1 MIESSNVNHPKH
13 YTQGGTEVID
23 VIEYLTSKY
32 PPSIRYSL
40 GNVIKYVCRA
50 PYKGKEEEDLNKGH
64 WYLNR
69 SQSDITAS
77 VSKTTCSIPTFDME
91 AFIQDT
97 ARGYREEQQPFF
109 KSIMYML
116 DDTEGTPVFRIL
128 NLVERDL
135 KALKIA

>member
-1 MIESSNVNHPKH
+1 MIESNNVNHPEH
-13 YTQGGTEVID
+13 YTKGGTEVID

-77 VSKTTCSIPTFDME
+77 VSKTTCSIATFDME
-91 AFIQDT
+91 AFIQAT
-97 ARGYREEQQPFF
+97 AKGYREEQQPFF
-109 KSIMYML
+109 KSIMRTL
-116 DDTEGTPVFRIL
+116 DDKGGTLVFRIL
-128 NLVERDL
+128 NLVEHDL
-135 KALKIA
+135 KALKTV

>member
-1 MIESSNVNHPKH
+1 
-13 YTQGGTEVID
+13 
-23 VIEYLTSKY
+23 
-32 PPSIRYSL
+32 
-40 GNVIKYVCRA
+40 
-50 PYKGKEEEDLNKGH
+50 
-64 WYLNR
+64 
-69 SQSDITAS
+69 
-77 VSKTTCSIPTFDME
+77 ME

-97 ARGYREEQQPFF
+97 AKGYREEQQPFF

>member
-1 MIESSNVNHPKH
+1 MIESNNVNHPEH
-13 YTQGGTEVID
+13 YTKGGTEVID

-40 GNVIKYVCRA
+40 GNVIKYICRA
-50 PYKGKEEEDLNKGH
+50 PYKGKEGEDLNKGH
-64 WYLNR
+64 WYLSR
-69 SQSDITAS
+69 CMSDITAG
-77 VSKTTCSIPTFDME
+77 VSKTTYSIPTFDME

-97 ARGYREEQQPFF
+97 AKGYREEQQPFF

-116 DDTEGTPVFRIL
+116 DDTESTPVFRIL
-128 NLVERDL
+128 KLVERDL

>member
-64 WYLNR
+64 WYLSR
-69 SQSDITAS
+69 CMSDITAG
-77 VSKTTCSIPTFDME
+77 VSETTYSIATFDME

-97 ARGYREEQQPFF
+97 AKGYREEQQPFF
-109 KSIMYML
+109 KSIMYTL
-116 DDTEGTPVFRIL
+116 DNKGDTPVFRIL
-128 NLVERDL
+128 DLVEHDL
-135 KALKIA
+135 KALKTV

>member
-1 MIESSNVNHPKH
+1 M
-13 YTQGGTEVID
+13 
-23 VIEYLTSKY
+23 
-32 PPSIRYSL
+32 
-40 GNVIKYVCRA
+40 
-50 PYKGKEEEDLNKGH
+50 
-64 WYLNR
+64 NR

-77 VSKTTCSIPTFDME
+77 VSKTTCSIPTFDMG

-97 ARGYREEQQPFF
+97 AKGYREEQQPFF

-128 NLVERDL
+128 KLVERDL

>member
-1 MIESSNVNHPKH
+1 MINSSNVNHPKH

-40 GNVIKYVCRA
+40 GNVIKYICRA
-50 PYKGKEEEDLNKGH
+50 PYKGKEKEDLDKCH

-69 SQSDITAS
+69 SQSDVTVS
-77 VSKTTCSIPTFDME
+77 VGKTTYSISTFDMG

-97 ARGYREEQQPFF
+97 AKGYCEEQQPFF
-109 KSIMYML
+109 KSIMNTL
-116 DDTEGTPVFRIL
+116 DAKQDISVQRL
-128 NLVERDL
+128 LHLVEHDL
-135 KALKIA
+135 KALKKI